1 MRVYDLQCSVCG
13 YLLEEPKA
21 THTTDCPRCRTT
33 LLIPSRKDWLELRA
47 EFKKITMS
55 DV

>member
-13 YLLEEPKA
+13 YLFEEPQA
-21 THTTDCPRCRTT
+21 TYTTDCPRCRTT
-33 LLIPSRKDWLELRA
+33 LMIPSRKDWLELRI
-47 EFKKITMS
+47 EIKKTVES